1 MTPWSSRD
9 HVTKLLTTRA
19 HQLTCSSVGSVLDI
33 RGFDLKR
40 TLEMD
45 PEFLNTDGSHE
56 HDSSV
61 TSLSIIQPGDVDLDA
76 VQSWVGEILQ
86 SKGADIYRMKGVL
99 SIADTEQKFVYQV

>member
-1 MTPWSSRD
+1 M
-9 HVTKLLTTRA
+9 
-19 HQLTCSSVGSVLDI
+19 LDI

-45 PEFLNTDGSHE
+45 PEFLNTAGEHE

-76 VQSWVGEILQ
+76 VQSWVSDILQ
-86 SKGADIYRMKGVL
+86 TKGADIYRMKGVL
-99 SIADTEQKFVYQV
+99 SIADTEQKFVYQVFSTLSIEWFTQRTCYAMTCF

>member
-1 MTPWSSRD
+1 M
-9 HVTKLLTTRA
+9 
-19 HQLTCSSVGSVLDI
+19 LDI

-45 PEFLNTDGSHE
+45 PEFLNTAGEHE

-99 SIADTEQKFVYQV
+99 SIADTEQKFVYQVSSNLSRTVTQAHGSHATQ